1 MIINNIGQVKRAIT
15 SQTHKIDEG
24 ARLARDEMMTT
35 FIQLAQEEIKG
46 QRAKIGSKWEK
57 ATPNEPPK
65 NRTGNLRRSIR
76 GEKSREGFASYTAV
90 VGPTVGVYARAL
102 EMGGKYAPPSW
113 KNQQSYPYMKPAY
126 EKFKKVFMTIVH
138 KHLG

>member
-57 ATPNEPPK
+57 ATPDEPPK

-76 GEKSREGFASYTAV
+76 GEKAREGFATYTAV
-90 VGPTVGVYARAL
+90 VGPTIIYGRSVEVG
-102 EMGGKYAPPSW
+102 GQYAPPTW
-113 KNQQSYPYMKPAY
+113 RHNEKFPYMRPAFD
-126 EKFKKVFMTIVH
+126 KFQRVVGSIIR
-138 KHLG
+138 KHLA

>member
-57 ATPNEPPK
+57 ATPGEPPK

-76 GEKSREGFASYTAV
+76 GKKEREGFATYTAV
-90 VGPTVGVYARAL
+90 VGPTIIYGRSV
-102 EMGGKYAPPSW
+102 EIGGQYAPPTW
-113 KNQQSYPYMKPAY
+113 RHNEKFPYMRPAFD
-126 EKFKKVFMTIVH
+126 KFQRVVGSIIR
-138 KHLG
+138 KHLA

>member
-57 ATPNEPPK
+57 ATPGEPPK

-76 GEKSREGFASYTAV
+76 GKKEREGFATYTAV
-90 VGPTVGVYARAL
+90 VGPTIIYGRSVEVG
-102 EMGGKYAPPSW
+102 GQYAPPTW
-113 KNQQSYPYMKPAY
+113 RHN
-126 EKFKKVFMTIVH
+126 EKLSLIH
-138 KHLG
+138 I

>member
-57 ATPNEPPK
+57 ATPGEPPK

-90 VGPTVGVYARAL
+90 VGPTIIYGRSVEV
-102 EMGGKYAPPSW
+102 GGKYAPPTW
-113 KNQQSYPYMKPAY
+113 RHNEKFPYMRPAFD
-126 EKFKKVFMTIVH
+126 KFQRVVGSIIR
-138 KHLG
+138 KHLA

>member
-57 ATPNEPPK
+57 ATPGEPPK

-90 VGPTVGVYARAL
+90 VGPTIIYGRSVEV
-102 EMGGKYAPPSW
+102 GGKYAPPTW
-113 KNQQSYPYMKPAY
+113 RHNEKFPYMQPAFN
-126 EKFKKVFMTIVH
+126 KFRSLIGTIVR